1 MICLIKNKK
10 IMMCSNNLNYDS
22 ISKWNRKRFY
32 LRMKDKE
39 KILNTTFYKGRDIGN
54 IEYVIQKYVNNKNH
68 LPFRISY
75 DFKFYDNKWK
85 VDLYSYNVESSD
97 FMYYGKFWK
106 DVNGKWYL
114 GGSTKDYRL
123 YFDSIEYKIFDDKR
137 NLEEWEEE
145 ILLNLKYNW

>member
-1 MICLIKNKK
+1 
-10 IMMCSNNLNYDS
+10 
-22 ISKWNRKRFY
+22 
-32 LRMKDKE
+32 MKDKE

-97 FMYYGKFWK
+97 FMYDFYDRNKEELLKKYPKCDVTDYGKFWK